1 MSKFSTSFEPSGAE
15 RAKFAI
21 ACFAVLMAISGIIF
35 DQPVLGILG
44 VILLLITIAISLRR
58 SADDWGT

>member
-21 ACFAVLMAISGIIF
+21 ACLGALMGLSGIIF
-35 DQPVLGILG
+35 DQPLLGILG
-44 VILLLITIAISLRR
+44 VLILLITIAAGLRSS
-58 SADDWGT
+58 SAD